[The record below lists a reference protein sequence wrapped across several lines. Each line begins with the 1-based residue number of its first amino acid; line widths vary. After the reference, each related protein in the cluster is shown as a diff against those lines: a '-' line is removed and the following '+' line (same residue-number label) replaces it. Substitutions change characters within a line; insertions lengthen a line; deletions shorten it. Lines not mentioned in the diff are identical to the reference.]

1 MTTPASTARAHTHT
15 HTHTHYM
22 QTQVD
27 LRLDGLPIK
36 SVSADKQGP
45 LSRQVYLSSFQEFV
59 QWNIALSQTD
69 CENWIPLHSKWR
81 PPPPPPPPTPTQRKK
96 IAGLRVSV
104 LASLKRLHYFPFL
117 FKTLNKITSLR
128 KPRRALLSNDLS
140 VSY

>member
-81 PPPPPPPPTPTQRKK
+81 PPPRPPPPHPHPKK
-96 IAGLRVSV
+96 KNRRVKGLCSRIIKAITLFSIFIQNSKQDHFSTE
-104 LASLKRLHYFPFL
+104 AEKGPF
-117 FKTLNKITSLR
+117 
-128 KPRRALLSNDLS
+128 
-140 VSY
+140 V